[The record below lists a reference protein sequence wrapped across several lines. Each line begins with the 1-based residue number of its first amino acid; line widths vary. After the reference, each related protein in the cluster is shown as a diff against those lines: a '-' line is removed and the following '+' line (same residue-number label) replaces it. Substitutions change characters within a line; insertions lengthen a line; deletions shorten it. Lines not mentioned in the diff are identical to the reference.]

1 MGVSSMSLFQVQ
13 NPYFYIGGSSALAE
27 GMLDVI
33 SDDHSRYVGCINMST
48 SKLVKLQRKLRAQGE
63 FVSTNQFDFSLTNR
77 KSLAMI
83 DACKKMDI
91 IPLCTNVLDG
101 GLASGKYTSVNP
113 TGGEV
118 SKGEGDTGPYS
129 VRTLEKLDTLFKVQ
143 DSLRDKVNSRIG
155 DKLVKYESG
164 QAVSARDISKAL
176 CPPFFALTHL
186 FLEHSLAAKN
196 KQRYHHNTNCNQLC

>member
-48 SKLVKLQRKLRAQGE
+48 SKLMKLQGKLRAQGE
-63 FVSTNQFDFSLTNR
+63 FVATNQFDFSLTNR

-155 DKLVKYESG
+155 DKLLKYESG
-164 QAVSARDISKAL
+164 QAVSTCDISKAL
-176 CPPFFALTHL
+176 CLPFFALTHL
-186 FLEHSLAAKN
+186 LLEYHFAAEN
-196 KQRYHHNTNCNQLC
+196 KQRYHHNTNCN

>member
-33 SDDHSRYVGCINMST
+33 SDDHSRYVGCINMSA
-48 SKLVKLQRKLRAQGE
+48 SKLMKLQRKLRAQGE
-63 FVSTNQFDFSLTNR
+63 FVATNQFDFSLTNR

-155 DKLVKYESG
+155 DKLLKYESG
-164 QAVSARDISKAL
+164 QAVSARDISKLLSMSSILRVVSPVA
-176 CPPFFALTHL
+176 
-186 FLEHSLAAKN
+186 
-196 KQRYHHNTNCNQLC
+196 